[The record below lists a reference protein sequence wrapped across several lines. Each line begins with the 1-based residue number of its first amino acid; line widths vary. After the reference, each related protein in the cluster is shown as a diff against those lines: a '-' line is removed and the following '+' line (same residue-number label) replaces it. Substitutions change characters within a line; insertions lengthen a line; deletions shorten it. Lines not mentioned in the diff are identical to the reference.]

1 MVRYLVLLVALMA
14 LVPFV
19 PQWADK
25 WVPGQQEEVA
35 PQVAVASKTR
45 TLKIPAD
52 ASGHF
57 VTEAELNGRQVEMLV
72 DTGATVVA
80 LPQSVARR
88 IGLNPKKEDFSA
100 SVTTANGSIPA
111 ARVVLKDLRLGS
123 IRLSEVEAIVLP
135 DASLSKALLGMSALR
150 RLERFDISDDTL
162 VLVQ

>member
-1 MVRYLVLLVALMA
+1 MVRYLLLVLALVA

-19 PQWADK
+19 PKWVET
-25 WVPGQQEEVA
+25 WVPGQTETAA
-35 PQVAVASKTR
+35 PQAAASTSAR

-52 ASGHF
+52 SSGHF
-57 VTEAELNGRQVEMLV
+57 VTPAEVNGKDVEMLV

-88 IGLNPKKEDFSA
+88 AGLSLRKEDFTA
-100 SVTTANGSIPA
+100 SVATANGTVA
-111 ARVVLKDLRLGS
+111 AAPVVLKDLRLGA

-135 DASLSKALLGMSALR
+135 DASLSKSLLGMSALR
-150 RLERFDISDDTL
+150 KLERFDISGDTL

>member
-1 MVRYLVLLVALMA
+1 MARYLLLFLVLLA

-19 PQWADK
+19 PKWAET
-25 WVPGQQEEVA
+25 WVPAGKETTA
-35 PQVAVASKTR
+35 PKAAVASSGR

-57 VTEAELNGRQVEMLV
+57 ITRAEINGRDVEVLV
-72 DTGATVVA
+72 DTGATLVA

-88 IGLNPKKEDFSA
+88 AGLSIRKDDFTA
-100 SVTTANGSIPA
+100 SVTTANGSIA
-111 ARVVLKDLRLGS
+111 AAPVVVKDLRLGA
-123 IRLSEVEAIVLP
+123 IRLSEVDAIVLP

-150 RLERFDISDDTL
+150 KLERFDISGDTL